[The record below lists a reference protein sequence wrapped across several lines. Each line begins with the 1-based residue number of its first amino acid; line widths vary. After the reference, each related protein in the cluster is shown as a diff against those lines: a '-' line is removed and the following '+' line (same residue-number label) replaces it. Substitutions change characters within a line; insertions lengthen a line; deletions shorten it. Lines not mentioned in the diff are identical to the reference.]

1 MEINFDPSRDSTI
14 NALGSAE
21 RQMLVNSTIP
31 MSSESSSCSSLAA
44 ASSSFAIANE
54 TANERSEPIEDRASV
69 AAAPFGIDIPSN
81 LYTDEYQ
88 VSRDEVRRSSIESF
102 TISRNGQI
110 GPLRIRRFMFST
122 DGPYARR
129 KKMEMCKEGVRIR
142 KRPVKPRKNSV
153 LVDPSKGSDK
163 SGAEASGRHSICFAT
178 TFGATLKTVLDFAG
192 ISCEKKSQ
200 VAAALDDMAEFLNP
214 VSKNMEHMSGADR
227 DHLVNGLATRS
238 VCRKQTKVLSECQI
252 DRRLRGTWLYKSG
265 QANVTLGATA
275 AIIVAH
281 YVLAVTGSQ
290 PNEVIDNLT
299 RSITVTRNILDQ
311 WDTSCFAK
319 SSMYSEAL
327 GAELRALERARAS
340 AAAAERV
347 ASSQKLDRLSALH
360 LQLSYMRSAAWPAQ
374 ALCAPGSSHELNV
387 KRLQRGEQIKVNS
400 SLPLIPVVA
409 PSVQALCLL
418 NKDISHRNDETC
430 SESGFTCSTFST
442 SSTFSSASSTSTSS
456 YTTPFSTYESDVE
469 EEAEESCAAIVRE
482 SVNEMSLDIRTR

>member
-1 MEINFDPSRDSTI
+1 MEINFEPSRDNTI

-21 RQMLVNSTIP
+21 RQMLVSNTIP

-54 TANERSEPIEDRASV
+54 TANERSDPIEDRASV
-69 AAAPFGIDIPSN
+69 AAAPFGMDIPSN

-88 VSRDEVRRSSIESF
+88 VSRDEINRSSTESF

-110 GPLRIRRFMFST
+110 GPMRIRRFIFST

-129 KKMEMCKEGVRIR
+129 KKMERCKEGVRIR

-153 LVDPSKGSDK
+153 LVDADGSCSDK
-163 SGAEASGRHSICFAT
+163 SGSQASGRHSICFAT
-178 TFGATLKTVLDFAG
+178 AFGATLKTVLDFAG
-192 ISCEKKSQ
+192 ISSEKKNQ
-200 VAAALDDMAEFLNP
+200 VAEALDDMAAFLSP
-214 VSKNMEHMSGADR
+214 VSKNMEHVSGADR

-265 QANVTLGATA
+265 QSNVTLGATA

-290 PNEVIDNLT
+290 PSEVIDNLT

-311 WDTSCFAK
+311 WDTSSFAK

-327 GAELRALERARAS
+327 GAEIRALERARAS

-347 ASSQKLDRLSALH
+347 ASAQKLDRLSALH

-387 KRLQRGEQIKVNS
+387 RRLENGESITVNS

-409 PSVQALCLL
+409 PSLQSLCLL
-418 NKDISHRNDETC
+418 NKDISHMSDETC
-430 SESGFTCSTFST
+430 SESGFTSSTLST
-442 SSTFSSASSTSTSS
+442 SSSTSTSS
-456 YTTPFSTYESDVE
+456 YRTPFSMYESDLGE
-469 EEAEESCAAIVRE
+469 EEAGDATGVCE
-482 SVNEMSLDIRTR
+482 SVDGMSLDFGTR